1 MSETTARPGQE
12 HYVAPLEETPLRAVD
27 AVDDSAPPSSQW
39 GEAWRQLRRRPLFW
53 VSVVLI
59 LLVVVVAAVPSL
71 FTSTDPRFQ
80 TLADSLGDPRD
91 GHPFGFTRLGED
103 VYART
108 MYGARASV
116 VVGLLS
122 TVLVTIVGGVVGAI
136 AGYYGGIW
144 DALLSRISD
153 IFFAVPLVLGA
164 IVLIT
169 SLQSRSTL
177 TVSLVLSLFAWPQTA
192 RIMRGSVLQTRSAE
206 FVTAARALGLS
217 RLQVLVRHVVPNA
230 LGPVIVIATISLGT
244 FIAAEATLS
253 YLGVGLPS
261 SIVSWGGD
269 ISAAQTSLRSDP
281 QVLFWPAAALS
292 VTVLSFIMLGDVVRD
307 ALDPKART
315 R

>member
-1 MSETTARPGQE
+1 MSETTVRPGQE
-12 HYVAPLEETPLRAVD
+12 HYVASLEETPLKAVD

-59 LLVVVVAAVPSL
+59 LLVVVVAAAPSL
-71 FTSTDPRFQ
+71 FTSTNPRFQ
-80 TLADSLGDPRD
+80 TLADSLGKPRD

-108 MYGARASV
+108 VYGARASV

-122 TVLVTIVGGVVGAI
+122 TVLVTIVGGVVGAV

-192 RIMRGSVLQTRSAE
+192 RIMRGSVLQTRGAE

-269 ISAAQTSLRSDP
+269 ISAAQTSLRSAP
-281 QVLFWPAAALS
+281 QVLFWPAGALS
-292 VTVLSFIMLGDVVRD
+292 ITVLSFIMLGDVVRD

>member
-1 MSETTARPGQE
+1 MSETTVRPGQE
-12 HYVAPLEETPLRAVD
+12 HYVAPLEETPLKAVD

-71 FTSTDPRFQ
+71 FTSTNPRFQ

-108 MYGARASV
+108 IYGARASV

-217 RLQVLVRHVVPNA
+217 RLQVLIRHVVPNA

-269 ISAAQTSLRSDP
+269 ISAAQTSLRSAP
-281 QVLFWPAAALS
+281 QVLFWPAGALS
-292 VTVLSFIMLGDVVRD
+292 ITVLSFIMLGDVVRD

>member
-1 MSETTARPGQE
+1 MSETTVRPGQE

-71 FTSTDPRFQ
+71 FTSVDPRFQ
-80 TLADSLGDPRD
+80 TLADSLEDPRD

-108 MYGARASV
+108 IYGARASV

-122 TVLVTIVGGVVGAI
+122 TVLVTLVGGVVGAI

-144 DALLSRISD
+144 DALLSRLSD

-217 RLQVLVRHVVPNA
+217 KLQVLVRHVVPNA

-292 VTVLSFIMLGDVVRD
+292 LTVLSFIMLGDVVRD

>member
-1 MSETTARPGQE
+1 MSDTSVRPGQE
-12 HYVAPLEETPLRAVD
+12 HFVAPLEETPLRAVD

-71 FTSTDPRFQ
+71 FTSTNPRFQ

-108 MYGARASV
+108 IYGARASV

-122 TVLVTIVGGVVGAI
+122 TVLVTVVGGVVGAI

-269 ISAAQTSLRSDP
+269 ISAAQTSLRSAP

>member
-1 MSETTARPGQE
+1 MSDTTVRPGQE
-12 HYVAPLEETPLRAVD
+12 HFVAPLEETPLKAVD

-80 TLADSLGDPRD
+80 TLADSLGDPRG

-108 MYGARASV
+108 IYGARASV

-122 TVLVTIVGGVVGAI
+122 TIIVTIVGGVVGAI

-144 DALLSRISD
+144 DALLSRLSD

-217 RLQVLVRHVVPNA
+217 RLQVLIRHVVPNA

-292 VTVLSFIMLGDVVRD
+292 ITVLSFIMLGDVVRD

>member
-1 MSETTARPGQE
+1 MSETTVRPGQE
-12 HYVAPLEETPLRAVD
+12 HFVASLEETPLRAVD

-71 FTSTDPRFQ
+71 FTSTNPRFQ

-108 MYGARASV
+108 IYGARASV

-122 TVLVTIVGGVVGAI
+122 TVLVTVVGGVVGAI
-136 AGYYGGIW
+136 AGYYGGLW

-269 ISAAQTSLRSDP
+269 ISAAQTSLRSAP

-292 VTVLSFIMLGDVVRD
+292 ITVLSFIMLGDVVRD

>member
-1 MSETTARPGQE
+1 MSETTVRPGQE
-12 HYVAPLEETPLRAVD
+12 HHVAPLEETPLKAVD

-53 VSVVLI
+53 VSVFLI
-59 LLVVVVAAVPSL
+59 LVIVVVAAAPSL
-71 FTSTDPRFQ
+71 FTSVDPRFQ

-108 MYGARASV
+108 IYGARASV
-116 VVGLLS
+116 IVGLLS
-122 TVLVTIVGGVVGAI
+122 TVIVTIVGGVVGAV

-144 DALLSRISD
+144 DAVLSRVSD

-169 SLQSRSTL
+169 SLQSRTTL

-192 RIMRGSVLQTRSAE
+192 RIMRGSVLETRGAE

-230 LGPVIVIATISLGT
+230 LGPVIVIATISLGI

-269 ISAAQTSLRSDP
+269 ISAAQTSLRSSP
-281 QVLFWPAAALS
+281 QVLFWPAGALS
-292 VTVLSFIMLGDVVRD
+292 ITVLSFIMLGDVVRD

>member
-1 MSETTARPGQE
+1 MSDTTVRPGQE
-12 HYVAPLEETPLRAVD
+12 HFVAPLEETPLRAVD

-53 VSVVLI
+53 ASVVLI
-59 LLVVVVAAVPSL
+59 ALVVVVAAVPSL

-80 TLADSLGDPRD
+80 TLADSLGDPRE

-108 MYGARASV
+108 IYGARASV

-122 TVLVTIVGGVVGAI
+122 TVIVTIVGGVVGAV

-217 RLQVLVRHVVPNA
+217 RVQVLVRHVVPNA

-269 ISAAQTSLRSDP
+269 ISAAQTSLRSAP
-281 QVLFWPAAALS
+281 QVLFWPAGALS
-292 VTVLSFIMLGDVVRD
+292 ITVLSFIMLGDVVRD